1 MIFLVSSRR
10 AEMVALSSSFTENFL
25 EIRRAL
31 NLNSLIKLK
40 NSCHEVSI
48 KLFNHKEKLN
58 LHWQY
63 LHKVVSLNL

>member
-10 AEMVALSSSFTENFL
+10 AEMVALSSSLTENFL

-48 KLFNHKEKLN
+48 KLFK
-58 LHWQY
+58 
-63 LHKVVSLNL
+63 S

>member
-10 AEMVALSSSFTENFL
+10 AEIVALSSSFTENFL

-40 NSCHEVSI
+40 KSCQEVSI
-48 KLFNHKEKLN
+48 KYLNHKEKLN
-58 LHWQY
+58 LHWRY

>member
-10 AEMVALSSSFTENFL
+10 AEMVDLSSSLTENFL

-31 NLNSLIKLK
+31 NLNLLIKLK

-48 KLFNHKEKLN
+48 KLFK
-58 LHWQY
+58 
-63 LHKVVSLNL
+63 S

>member
-10 AEMVALSSSFTENFL
+10 AEIVALSSSLTENFL

-40 NSCHEVSI
+40 IPARKCR
-48 KLFNHKEKLN
+48 LN
-58 LHWQY
+58 I
-63 LHKVVSLNL
+63 

>member
-10 AEMVALSSSFTENFL
+10 AEIVALSSSFTENFL

-40 NSCHEVSI
+40 NSCQEVSI
-48 KLFNHKEKLN
+48 KYLNHKEKLN

>member
-10 AEMVALSSSFTENFL
+10 AEIVALSSSFTENFL

-40 NSCHEVSI
+40 NPARKCR
-48 KLFNHKEKLN
+48 LNYLNHKEKLN
-58 LHWQY
+58 LHWRY